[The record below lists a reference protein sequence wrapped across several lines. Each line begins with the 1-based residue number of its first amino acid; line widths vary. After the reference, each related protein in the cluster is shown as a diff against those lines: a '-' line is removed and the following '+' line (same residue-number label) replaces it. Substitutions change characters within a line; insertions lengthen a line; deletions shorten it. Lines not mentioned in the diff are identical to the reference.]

1 MAPMSE
7 FEGKV
12 AIVTGAAGGV
22 GGEVV
27 RLLHEAG
34 ARVVAE
40 DLNPAVADL
49 ATDRIVTVQGDV
61 SQASTADAAVTAA
74 LESFGQVDI
83 LVNNAIARRRAP
95 SFLDMTDEDWDVV
108 LATGL

>member
-27 RLLHEAG
+27 RLLHERG
-34 ARVVAE
+34 AKVVAE
-40 DLNPAVADL
+40 DINPAVADL
-49 ATDRIVTVQGDV
+49 AADGIVPVEGDV
-61 SQASTADAAVTAA
+61 AQAATADAAVQAA
-74 LESFGQVDI
+74 L
-83 LVNNAIARRRAP
+83 
-95 SFLDMTDEDWDVV
+95 
-108 LATGL
+108 TGSGRSTSSSTTPPASS